1 MHQELYKFISQK
13 ISLAFNFGMDN
24 LIAPPF
30 CAYCKI
36 FLGQRDVFCTECRE
50 RIDPIVSV
58 QIPITKNDSMTIL
71 AISDYKEPIKSLILA
86 KSWADSIASDQLG
99 QLIWDMTYFKHMPC
113 DYLVPIPLHWMRYAK
128 RGYNQAE
135 QIAKRLSIN
144 RKVPVASIL
153 KRIKHTP
160 FQSSLAIDRRMANV
174 KEAFALKTI
183 AGNPFEGKHI
193 VLVDDLMTT
202 GSTLVAAAKV
212 LLPLKPASITAVV
225 VARVCSSRL
234 RNP

>member
-1 MHQELYKFISQK
+1 MHRRLFNLVS
-13 ISLAFNFGMDN
+13 SAFNFGMDH

-30 CAYCKI
+30 CTYCKI
-36 FLGQRDVFCTECRE
+36 FINKRTIFCTECSAL
-50 RIDPIVSV
+50 IDPVVSV
-58 QIPITKNDSMTIL
+58 QIPINKNNAMTVI

-86 KSWADSIASDQLG
+86 KSWADIIASDQLG

-144 RKVPVASIL
+144 RKVPVVSIL

-202 GSTLVAAAKV
+202 GSTLVCAAKI